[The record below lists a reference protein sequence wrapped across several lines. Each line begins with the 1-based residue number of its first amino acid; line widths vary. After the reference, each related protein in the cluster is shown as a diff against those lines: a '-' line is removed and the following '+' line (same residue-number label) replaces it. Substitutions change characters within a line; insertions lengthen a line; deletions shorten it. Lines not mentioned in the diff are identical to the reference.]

1 MALTAGEAFRLKISM
16 QGGLAADDIDGNVGI
31 LEVEPVS
38 FDPAHRLDSYY
49 LSEGASS
56 ILL

>member
-1 MALTAGEAFRLKISM
+1 M